1 MNKCIS
7 GLCAL
12 LVSLLLMQCN
22 SLRSDCEQIAL
33 REKEI
38 AAETRG
44 DYYIG
49 RRYYIPATRFWGYLR
64 RPGESW
70 RTAKLVMMD
79 ERTVR
84 CPDRGPEDPL
94 PNPTVGKDANV
105 EYTIT
110 GAYTGAKAYDPSTD
124 QALDLFRP
132 TSFSVRN
139 ATPGFLF
146 TPSEKYSVDYV
157 TIRPQAMPTPEQCQK
172 ALKQ

>member
-44 DYYIG
+44 DYYVG
-49 RRYYIPATRFWGYLR
+49 RRYHIPYTRFWGYLR

-84 CPDRGPEDPL
+84 CPDRGPEEPL

-157 TIRPQAMPTPEQCQK
+157 TIRPQAMPTPEQCQQ